1 MNLTAIILAGGYAK
15 RLWPLT
21 KNKPKPLL
29 PVAGKPILE
38 YVLEKVIEL
47 NINHIVLSTNM
58 RFKVNFEKWLEDYGL
73 GRVEVVADKSYKEEE
88 KPGAVKA
95 LAELTQ
101 NIKNDCLILAGD
113 NIFTSSLKDMV
124 KTYKRIN
131 TSIVALYN
139 IKDLKL
145 AKKFSTAIL
154 DQDNRIV
161 EFIEKPTKPKTTL
174 IGTCIY
180 IFPKKTLPRIR
191 EYIAKGFGKDEP
203 GRFIEWLC
211 KQEPVYGYMLNGE
224 WWDIGTPETYK
235 KANEHFLSLLTKEKI
250 RFENSFTKREA

>member
-38 YVLEKVIEL
+38 YVLEKIMEL
-47 NINHIVLSTNM
+47 NINRIILSTNM
-58 RFKVNFEKWLEDYGL
+58 RFKANFEKWLEDYGYKEV
-73 GRVEVVADKSYKEEE
+73 RVVADRSYREEE

-101 NIKNDCLILAGD
+101 NIQNDCLILAGD
-113 NIFTSSLKDMV
+113 NIFTSSLKNMV
-124 KTYKRIN
+124 KTYNRIN
-131 TSIVALYN
+131 APMVALYN
-139 IKDLKL
+139 IKNLKL

-154 DQDNRIV
+154 DQNNRII

-180 IFPKKTLPRIR
+180 ILPRKTLPRIG
-191 EYIAKGFGKDEP
+191 EYIVKGFGRDEP

-211 KQEPVYGYMLNGE
+211 KQEPVYGYMLEGE
-224 WWDIGTPETYK
+224 WWDIGNPETYE
-235 KANEHFLSLLTKEKI
+235 KANQHFLSLSTKKEKI
-250 RFENSFTKREA
+250 